1 MPPSSVGQRRV
12 VNACKRCHHVGGLAQ
27 DAEMIPQTPSPA
39 GRMAGKIALVTG
51 GGSGIGAAIADRLTA
66 EGAAVVVGDLSV
78 SETRVED
85 DKVVAAPLD
94 VADQASVQSVVDRV
108 VSDHGRLDVVVQ
120 SAGVAKLIPFLE
132 TPLETFDQIM
142 AVNARGA
149 FIVGQCAARAMKS
162 AGGGSIVNIG
172 SISGMLGNGQRSA
185 YGASKG
191 ALITLS
197 KIMAVEL
204 SAFGIR
210 VNVVAPGPVGTP
222 LTIGMYDPMVKKEW
236 IDRLP
241 LGRFGTPE
249 EVASAALFLASDEAS
264 FVTGHVLVVDGGF
277 TIRGLDS
284 SRYPTPA

>member
-1 MPPSSVGQRRV
+1 MTADMTS
-12 VNACKRCHHVGGLAQ
+12 L
-27 DAEMIPQTPSPA
+27 A
-39 GRMAGKIALVTG
+39 GRMAGKTALVTG
-51 GGSGIGAAIADRLTA
+51 GGSGIGAAVAERLRA
-66 EGAAVVVGDLSV
+66 EGAVVVIGDLNV
-78 SETRVED
+78 AETRVEAD
-85 DKVVAAPLD
+85 RVVAMPLD
-94 VADQASVQSVVDRV
+94 VAEEASVQTAVDRV
-108 VSDHGRLDVVVQ
+108 VFDHGRLDVVVH

-132 TPLETFDQIM
+132 TPVTTFDHIM

-149 FIVGQCAARAMKS
+149 FIVGQCAARAMRD

-172 SISGMLGNGQRSA
+172 SVSGMLGNGQRSA
-185 YGASKG
+185 YGTSKG

-222 LTIGMYDPMVKKEW
+222 LTIGMYDPQVKKEW
-236 IDRLP
+236 IDRMP

-249 EVASAALFLASDEAS
+249 EVAAAALFLASDESS